1 MKSSPLGEGTGVC
14 LCVLLVF
21 CFSFLLKLVVFFV
34 EVNFYFTFSIDEKVT
49 KNLALEKLPIL
60 IGLEAKI
67 K

>member
-1 MKSSPLGEGTGVC
+1 MFVRSVGV
-14 LCVLLVF
+14 L
-21 CFSFLLKLVVFFV
+21 FFV

-49 KNLALEKLPIL
+49 KNLALEKSPIL